1 MASTTVTTSQSRPP
15 ERSSLGSAALP
26 AVDALRSCGC
36 GQALDTSLA
45 EHCPRCGVE
54 LAFPVVATSMSLQG
68 ALPCRS
74 GSPR

>member
-1 MASTTVTTSQSRPP
+1 MASTNVTTSQSRLP
-15 ERSSLGSAALP
+15 ERLSLGSAALP

-54 LAFPVVATSMSLQG
+54 LAFPVLATSMSLQG

-74 GSPR
+74 GSQR

>member
-1 MASTTVTTSQSRPP
+1 MASTTVTTTQGRPP
-15 ERSSLGSAALP
+15 ERSSRGSAPVP
-26 AVDALRSCGC
+26 AVDAMCSCGC

-54 LAFPVVATSMSLQG
+54 LAFPLVATSMSLQP
-68 ALPCRS
+68 AVPCLP

>member
-15 ERSSLGSAALP
+15 ERLSLGSAALP

-54 LAFPVVATSMSLQG
+54 LAFPLVATSMSLQP
-68 ALPCRS
+68 AVPCLP

>member
-1 MASTTVTTSQSRPP
+1 MASTTVTTTQAGPGTLGP
-15 ERSSLGSAALP
+15 GSAALP
-26 AVDALRSCGC
+26 AVDAILSCGC

-54 LAFPVVATSMSLQG
+54 LAFPLVATSMSLQG
-68 ALPCRS
+68 AVPCRS